1 MIKFLKEFCQAV
13 KTEYREAKQAV
24 SESNNPKNLDTD
36 VQVIMDVLTPEQ
48 KQELLNK
55 LKEQKDNEEV
65 IIKTDNVDNINNK
78 IDIEDKDFE
87 LTKKKVLFSFGIS
100 ILKVFS
106 YILLLFLTLFGLIFA
121 YKLLRDGILTDGAI
135 FTTIV
140 STLKEVVTILLLGH

>member
-1 MIKFLKEFCQAV
+1 MIEFLKEFCQAV

-78 IDIEDKDFE
+78 IDIENKDFE

-121 YKLLRDGILTDGAI
+121 YKLLRDGILTDGTI

>member
-1 MIKFLKEFCQAV
+1 MIGFLKEFCQAV

-36 VQVIMDVLTPEQ
+36 VQLIMDVLTPEQ

-78 IDIEDKDFE
+78 IDIENKDFE

-121 YKLLRDGILTDGAI
+121 YKLLRDGTLTDGAI

>member
-1 MIKFLKEFCQAV
+1 MIEFLKEFCQAV

-78 IDIEDKDFE
+78 LDIEDKDFE

-106 YILLLFLTLFGLIFA
+106 YILLLLLTLFGLIFA

>member
-1 MIKFLKEFCQAV
+1 MIEFLKEFCQAV

-78 IDIEDKDFE
+78 IDIENKDFE

>member
-1 MIKFLKEFCQAV
+1 MNEFLKEFCQAV

-24 SESNNPKNLDTD
+24 SESNNPKSLDTD
-36 VQVIMDVLTPEQ
+36 VQVIIDVLTPEQ
-48 KQELLNK
+48 KQELLDK
-55 LKEQKDNEEV
+55 LKEQKNNEEV
-65 IIKTDNVDNINNK
+65 IIKTDNVDDINNK
-78 IDIEDKDFE
+78 LDIEDKDFE
-87 LTKKKVLFSFGIS
+87 LTKKKVLLSFVIS

>member
-1 MIKFLKEFCQAV
+1 MIEFLKEFCQAV

-55 LKEQKDNEEV
+55 LKEQKDNEEAIV
-65 IIKTDNVDNINNK
+65 KTDNVDDINNK
-78 IDIEDKDFE
+78 LDIEDKDFE

-106 YILLLFLTLFGLIFA
+106 YILLLFLTLFGLIFT

>member
-1 MIKFLKEFCQAV
+1 MIEFLKEFCQAV

-24 SESNNPKNLDTD
+24 SESNNPKSLDTD
-36 VQVIMDVLTPEQ
+36 VQVILEVLTPEQ
-48 KQELLNK
+48 KQELLDK
-55 LKEQKDNEEV
+55 LKEQKNNE
-65 IIKTDNVDNINNK
+65 NINIKPDTIEDTNSK
-78 IDIEDKDFE
+78 LDIEDKDFE

>member
-1 MIKFLKEFCQAV
+1 MIEFLKEFCQAV

-78 IDIEDKDFE
+78 IDIENKDFE

-121 YKLLRDGILTDGAI
+121 YKLLRDGTLTDGAI

-140 STLKEVVTILLLGH
+140 STLKEIVTILLLGH

>member
-1 MIKFLKEFCQAV
+1 MIEFLKEFCQAV

-24 SESNNPKNLDTD
+24 SESNNPKSLDTD

-78 IDIEDKDFE
+78 IDIENKDFE

>member
-1 MIKFLKEFCQAV
+1 MIEFLKEFCQAV

-65 IIKTDNVDNINNK
+65 IVKTDNVDDINNK
-78 IDIEDKDFE
+78 LDIEDKDFE

>member
-121 YKLLRDGILTDGAI
+121 YKLLRDGILPDGAI

>member
-1 MIKFLKEFCQAV
+1 MIEFLKEFCQAV

-48 KQELLNK
+48 KQELLDK
-55 LKEQKDNEEV
+55 LKEQKNNEEV
-65 IIKTDNVDNINNK
+65 IIKTDNVDDINNK
-78 IDIEDKDFE
+78 LDIEDKDFE

-106 YILLLFLTLFGLIFA
+106 YILLLFLCSVADATEFPGL
-121 YKLLRDGILTDGAI
+121 L
-135 FTTIV
+135 
-140 STLKEVVTILLLGH
+140 

>member
-1 MIKFLKEFCQAV
+1 MIEFLKEFCQAV

-65 IIKTDNVDNINNK
+65 IVKTDNVDDINNK
-78 IDIEDKDFE
+78 LDIEDKDFE

-106 YILLLFLTLFGLIFA
+106 YILLLLLTLFGLIFA

>member
-1 MIKFLKEFCQAV
+1 MIEFLKEFCQAV

-55 LKEQKDNEEV
+55 LKEQKDNEEAIV
-65 IIKTDNVDNINNK
+65 KTDNVDDINNK
-78 IDIEDKDFE
+78 LDIEDKDFE

-106 YILLLFLTLFGLIFA
+106 HILLLFLTLFGLIFT

>member
-1 MIKFLKEFCQAV
+1 MIEFLKEFCQAV

-24 SESNNPKNLDTD
+24 SESNNPKSLDTD
-36 VQVIMDVLTPEQ
+36 VQVIIDVLTPEQ
-48 KQELLNK
+48 KQELLDK
-55 LKEQKDNEEV
+55 LKEQKNNEEV
-65 IIKTDNVDNINNK
+65 IIKTDNVDDINNK
-78 IDIEDKDFE
+78 LDIEDKDFE

>member
-1 MIKFLKEFCQAV
+1 MVEFLKEFCQAV

-78 IDIEDKDFE
+78 IDIENKDFE

-100 ILKVFS
+100 ILKIFS
-106 YILLLFLTLFGLIFA
+106 YILLLLLTLFGLIFA

>member
-1 MIKFLKEFCQAV
+1 MIEFLKEFCQAV

-78 IDIEDKDFE
+78 IDIENKDFE
-87 LTKKKVLFSFGIS
+87 LTKKK
-100 ILKVFS
+100 
-106 YILLLFLTLFGLIFA
+106 TL
-121 YKLLRDGILTDGAI
+121 
-135 FTTIV
+135 
-140 STLKEVVTILLLGH
+140 S

>member
-1 MIKFLKEFCQAV
+1 MIEFLKEFCQAV

-78 IDIEDKDFE
+78 IDIENKDFE

-121 YKLLRDGILTDGAI
+121 YKLLRDGTLTDGAI

>member
-1 MIKFLKEFCQAV
+1 MIEFLKEFCQAV

-78 IDIEDKDFE
+78 IDIENKDFE

-140 STLKEVVTILLLGH
+140 STLKEIVTILLLGH

>member
-1 MIKFLKEFCQAV
+1 MVEFLKEFCQAV

-78 IDIEDKDFE
+78 IDIENKDFE

>member
-1 MIKFLKEFCQAV
+1 MIEFLKEFCQAV

-65 IIKTDNVDNINNK
+65 IVKTDNVDDINNK
-78 IDIEDKDFE
+78 LDIEDKDFE

-106 YILLLFLTLFGLIFA
+106 HILLLFLTLFGLIFA

>member
-1 MIKFLKEFCQAV
+1 MIGFLKEFCQAV

-78 IDIEDKDFE
+78 IDIENKDFE

-121 YKLLRDGILTDGAI
+121 YKLLRDGTLTDGAI

>member
-78 IDIEDKDFE
+78 IDIENKDFE